1 MNKETF
7 SFVIYM
13 LHACA
18 DKWQKLPSEV
28 YRMLQ
33 STGCIESYLVP
44 HYDIL
49 HTQGTQYVVEDIE
62 EYLGI
67 RGVSVS
73 RGNTRQYS
81 FDTVFQSNGC

>member
-33 STGCIESYLVP
+33 STGCIENYLVP

-67 RGVSVS
+67 RGVSV
-73 RGNTRQYS
+73 
-81 FDTVFQSNGC
+81 C

>member
-33 STGCIESYLVP
+33 STVCIESYIVP
-44 HYDIL
+44 QYGIL

-67 RGVSVS
+67 RGVSV
-73 RGNTRQYS
+73 
-81 FDTVFQSNGC
+81 C

>member
-44 HYDIL
+44 NYDIL
-49 HTQGTQYVVEDIE
+49 HTQGSGYLVDDIQK
-62 EYLGI
+62 YLAV
-67 RGVSVS
+67 RGVSI
-73 RGNTRQYS
+73 
-81 FDTVFQSNGC
+81 

>member
-33 STGCIESYLVP
+33 STGCIESSLVP

-67 RGVSVS
+67 RGVSV
-73 RGNTRQYS
+73 
-81 FDTVFQSNGC
+81 C